1 MQIYNLS
8 SFVRGWV
15 IGNFQP
21 SLLQTELFEVGILKH
36 AKGEKW
42 AAHYHKIATEYN
54 VLISGKMTIQNKSL
68 VEGDVF
74 VITPNEVANPEF
86 LTDCVICVIKVPSKI
101 EDKYEV
107 L

>member
-1 MQIYNLS
+1 L
-8 SFVRGWV
+8 
-15 IGNFQP
+15 
-21 SLLQTELFEVGILKH
+21 
-36 AKGEKW
+36 
-42 AAHYHKIATEYN
+42 
-54 VLISGKMTIQNKSL
+54 TIQNKSL